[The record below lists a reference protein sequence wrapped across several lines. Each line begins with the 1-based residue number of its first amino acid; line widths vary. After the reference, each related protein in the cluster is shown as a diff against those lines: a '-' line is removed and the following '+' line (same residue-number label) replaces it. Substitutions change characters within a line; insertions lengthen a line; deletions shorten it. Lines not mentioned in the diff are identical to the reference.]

1 LRKLAAEN
9 GEPGLFADA
18 GWALLGTSTLS
29 TSCLRSESIRGFSFG
44 PVVSDG
50 YGIGYV
56 YDQTGV
62 SLNVTNYTHPGPG
75 GIRTDSR
82 AFASALERAMIF
94 IERLLD
100 SNTRSRL

>member
-1 LRKLAAEN
+1 MLCWSERYVAHCLLRALVGCA
-9 GEPGLFADA
+9 GLSATA
-18 GWALLGTSTLS
+18 H
-29 TSCLRSESIRGFSFG
+29 
-44 PVVSDG
+44 G